1 MPRKPQPPPIK
12 LTKTQELV
20 AWMQSKPIYT
30 ATLILFVI
38 AVLLFIAASTKSSPK
53 ETIVENIPKNV
64 TVNELNVVIE
74 QLDKQR
80 ILIEKL
86 QAQNNNL
93 ENTVKVLDK
102 RIQANTDVLKRF
114 CEYII
119 VITVDKKII
128 PRQCLP
134 DYKWVKEEAQ

>member
-30 ATLILFVI
+30 ATLILFFI

-134 DYKWVKEEAQ
+134 DYKWVKEEGQ

>member
-1 MPRKPQPPPIK
+1 MPRKLQQPQIQ
-12 LTKTQELV
+12 LSNTQKIIL
-20 AWMQSKPIYT
+20 WFRSKPIYT
-30 ATLILFVI
+30 TILILCFV
-38 AVLLFIAASTKSSPK
+38 AVFLLIILSTKSSPK
-53 ETIVENIPKNV
+53 ETITESIPKNV

-80 ILIEKL
+80 VLIEKL

-114 CEYII
+114 CEYIV

-128 PRQCLP
+128 PRQCLV
-134 DYKWVKEEAQ
+134 DYKWIKEEGQ

>member
-30 ATLILFVI
+30 VTLILFFI
-38 AVLLFIAASTKSSPK
+38 AVLLFIAASTKSLPK

-134 DYKWVKEEAQ
+134 DYKWVKEEG